1 MGRFA
6 TAPARSLPLEG
17 KAKKGKEETKIMI
30 NFKKL
35 LAGTLSAAMVLG
47 TMTIPAFADE
57 SVSGKAAKIGETE
70 YATLQDAFDN
80 AKKDDTITLLKD
92 IELTDTVE
100 IATGSEALSGIT
112 LAGNGKTVS
121 YNFGMSKSAF
131 FFDKYPNG
139 INIKDL
145 TMTGSAKYGIYF
157 TGGGSS
163 NLTNVNI
170 SGSYFYTVALYG
182 THGGTFTNC
191 NITND
196 NDGKV
201 SLSPYLDS
209 AIWTNVAYTTPVNL
223 INSKI
228 SSININGYV
237 ESRNTFAPKIY
248 VDKDS
253 ETKIYSFT
261 NGYSENSNVVPNKL
275 YCLDP
280 KSTGKVTVQEFI
292 NDAPTNISDPIT
304 PVAKANV
311 TVTVNNSTET
321 FETEILFDSLAGAV
335 AAVKDGGTV
344 TLLDDVTVSEL
355 ISFPN
360 NTTLDLNG
368 KTLKSDFNKGYAF
381 VFKNGGSIVDT
392 AETKGSIESTNART
406 INSESTNAMFTVDGV
421 TAVNTSGNADAVVI
435 ATNGGGLTLKNSTIT
450 SVNGTGYALSSFSTT
465 ATDSITDVYT
475 IENTNVTSSYTC
487 LYRNGN
493 AGKFQMNAKDSSLIC
508 DKSQSSYN
516 DTSVAAY
523 ISNHSRND
531 KWKHQVTFEN
541 CTITGDTG
549 IEAKYTDL
557 TLKNCD
563 ITAKGTLSYIQNN
576 NGSTSD
582 GFSVVITDNAKGTV
596 KALPEGTVKIDGGNY
611 IGLIGLENL
620 ASAKDNHMNPGTK
633 TDVQISGGTFP
644 GQDVTEYTADGYYYD
659 ATDKTV
665 KKSAAKVID
674 NAKSAGVK
682 VTLDNLEKNS
692 AIDKTADATY
702 NVVLD
707 TVKPEDKA
715 AVDEIK
721 NANPNKT
728 VIAYDI
734 YVEKTENGI
743 KSEVKDVTNQKVTLK
758 LPTKVKEGGE
768 VKVYHN
774 GIEIN
779 DVAISEDRMSV
790 SFIAPSF
797 SAYTFVYDA
806 DALTDS
812 DITKNIKVEFEQVTD
827 SEYDIVLKAT
837 NSGKKINGLLTAD
850 LTFSLTQGTT
860 GLVNYE
866 ITPAANMSLLV
877 NGNRY
882 TFSFDGTN
890 AHSATGDEIVIG
902 KVVFDGYCTGAKFN
916 IVDTAT
922 TNLVNTTKAVDSIV
936 ESYIANGDGINTGI
950 LDTTASIDGINLT
963 QETANLTINVS
974 FPNAVVNQAA
984 AYQDMKVTVSGNG
997 ANEVVK
1003 LGSDNSNV
1011 TFANDT
1017 YTVEFTDKLVKGNTY
1032 TVTVEGAG
1040 YRTARYTV
1048 SMTGAK
1054 TLNFWNNVKTAPA
1067 YVEENVGNPTN
1078 TNFLAGDIVKDGQ
1091 INIYDLSAV
1100 VSYFGTD
1107 NLVSEHPTYAK
1118 YDLNRDGVID
1128 SKDVA
1133 YVLVSWGK

>member
-1 MGRFA
+1 MI
-6 TAPARSLPLEG
+6 SL
-17 KAKKGKEETKIMI
+17 
-30 NFKKL
+30 KKL
-35 LAGTLSAAMVLG
+35 LAGVLSAAMILG
-47 TMTIPAFADE
+47 TMAIPAFAAE
-57 SVSGKAAKIGETE
+57 STSGNAAKIGETE
-70 YATLQDAFDN
+70 YATLAN
-80 AKKDDTITLLKD
+80 AVAAAKKDDTITMLGNVTESIVIENGNTITLDLNGYTLTNTDGKHTIENNGTLTIND
-92 IELTDTVE
+92 SSNDKTGTVDNVIHARGALVNHEGAVATLNGGKFYRSLEAGNSPDNNGGNSWYTILNQGTMTINDGATVENGGCYSANIRTDSELTV
-100 IATGSEALSGIT
+100 
-112 LAGNGKTVS
+112 NGGTFK
-121 YNFGMSKSAF
+121 G
-131 FFDKYPNG
+131 G
-139 INIKDL
+139 INTIKVDENGEL
-145 TMTGSAKYGIYF
+145 TINDGNF
-157 TGGGSS
+157 S
-163 NLTNVNI
+163 NENATCIFNWNKTTI
-170 SGSYFYTVALYG
+170 N
-182 THGGTFTNC
+182 GGTFTRPNIANTSVC
-191 NITND
+191 NGFWDPTSAVGELTITGGTFNGVVGNYAD
-196 NDGKV
+196 YPGGIITISGGTFTTDVSKYATANRTVMKNSDGTYTV
-201 SLSPYLDS
+201 S
-209 AIWTNVAYTTPVNL
+209 VA
-223 INSKI
+223 KI
-228 SSININGYV
+228 G
-237 ESRNTFAPKIY
+237 
-248 VDKDS
+248 DQ
-253 ETKIYSFT
+253 
-261 NGYSENSNVVPNKL
+261 GYSTLKDAVDAAKEN
-275 YCLDP
+275 
-280 KSTGKVTVQEFI
+280 E
-292 NDAPTNISDPIT
+292 
-304 PVAKANV
+304 
-311 TVTVNNSTET
+311 
-321 FETEILFDSLAGAV
+321 
-335 AAVKDGGTV
+335 TV
-344 TLLDDVTVSEL
+344 TLLDDVTINPKGEGDVLVPQITIDKSV
-355 ISFPN
+355 
-360 NTTLDLNG
+360 TLDLAGHKIAYDAGVASQNLSY
-368 KTLKSDFNKGYAF
+368 TPAF
-381 VFKNGGSIVDT
+381 FVVCN
-392 AETKGSIESTNART
+392 
-406 INSESTNAMFTVDGV
+406 
-421 TAVNTSGNADAVVI
+421 NADV
-435 ATNGGGLTLKNSTIT
+435 
-450 SVNGTGYALSSFSTT
+450 
-465 ATDSITDVYT
+465 
-475 IENTNVTSSYTC
+475 
-487 LYRNGN
+487 
-493 AGKFQMNAKDSSLIC
+493 
-508 DKSQSSYN
+508 
-516 DTSVAAY
+516 
-523 ISNHSRND
+523 
-531 KWKHQVTFEN
+531 
-541 CTITGDTG
+541 TITGDGTIDCEAGNNGAYG
-549 IEAKYTDL
+549 INVYGGNLTIENGTFYGAMTVAQVQEGSLNVKGGYYDLAPSAKSQVPAYAKYIINAIDSAF
-557 TLKNCD
+557 KD
-563 ITAKGTLSYIQNN
+563 
-576 NGSTSD
+576 GSAII
-582 GFSVVITDNAKGTV
+582 SVT
-596 KALPEGTVKIDGGNY
+596 
-611 IGLIGLENL
+611 
-620 ASAKDNHMNPGTK
+620 
-633 TDVQISGGTFP
+633 GGTFVNFDP
-644 GQDVTEYTADGYYYD
+644 SANPEGIDTSYVAKGYYSKD
-659 ATDKTV
+659 NQDGTFSV
-665 KKSAAKVID
+665 LQSAAKVID

-790 SFIAPSF
+790 SFTAPSF

-812 DITKNIKVEFEQVTD
+812 DITKNVKVEFEKVTD

-837 NSGKKINGLLTAD
+837 EANKKINGLLTAD

-902 KVVFDGYCTGAKFN
+902 KVVFDGYCTGANFK
-916 IVDTAT
+916 
-922 TNLVNTTKAVDSIV
+922 VNTTSADAVNKLHTTEAVDSIV
-936 ESYIANGDGINTGI
+936 DEYLTNGDGTNTGI
-950 LDTTASIDGINLT
+950 LDTAASIDGINLT
-963 QETANLTINVS
+963 QETANLTVNVS
-974 FPNAVVNQAA
+974 FPNAIEDNAV
-984 AYQDMKVTVSGNG
+984 AYQNMKVTVSGNG
-997 ANEVVK
+997 TNEVVE

-1032 TVTVEGAG
+1032 TVTVSGAG

>member
-1 MGRFA
+1 MI
-6 TAPARSLPLEG
+6 SL
-17 KAKKGKEETKIMI
+17 
-30 NFKKL
+30 KKL
-35 LAGTLSAAMVLG
+35 LAGVLSAAMVLG
-47 TMTIPAFADE
+47 TMAIPAFADE
-57 SVSGKAAKIGETE
+57 STSGNAAKIGETE
-70 YATLQDAFDN
+70 YETLTA
-80 AKKDDTITLLKD
+80 
-92 IELTDTVE
+92 
-100 IATGSEALSGIT
+100 
-112 LAGNGKTVS
+112 
-121 YNFGMSKSAF
+121 
-131 FFDKYPNG
+131 
-139 INIKDL
+139 
-145 TMTGSAKYGIYF
+145 
-157 TGGGSS
+157 
-163 NLTNVNI
+163 
-170 SGSYFYTVALYG
+170 
-182 THGGTFTNC
+182 
-191 NITND
+191 
-196 NDGKV
+196 
-201 SLSPYLDS
+201 
-209 AIWTNVAYTTPVNL
+209 
-223 INSKI
+223 
-228 SSININGYV
+228 
-237 ESRNTFAPKIY
+237 
-248 VDKDS
+248 
-253 ETKIYSFT
+253 
-261 NGYSENSNVVPNKL
+261 
-275 YCLDP
+275 
-280 KSTGKVTVQEFI
+280 
-292 NDAPTNISDPIT
+292 
-304 PVAKANV
+304 
-311 TVTVNNSTET
+311 
-321 FETEILFDSLAGAV
+321 AV
-335 AAVKDGGTV
+335 AAVKDGETVTMLKDVTESVEIAADKNIILDLNGKTITNTDGKHTIENNGTLTINDSSNDKTGTVDNVIHARGALVNHEGAVATLNGGKFHRSLEAGNSPDNNGGNSWYTILNQGTMTINDGATVENGGCYSANIRTDSELTVNGGTFKGGINTIKVDENGELTINDGNFSNDKATCIFNWNKTTINGGTFTRPNIANTSVCNGFWDPTSAVGELTITGGIFNGVVGNYADYPGGIIAISGGTFTTDVSKYATADRTVMQNPDGTYTVSVAKIGNQGYSTLKDAVDAAKENETV
-344 TLLDDVTVSEL
+344 TLLDDVTINPKGEGDVLVPQITIDKSV
-355 ISFPN
+355 
-360 NTTLDLNG
+360 TLDLAGHKIAYDASVASQNPSY
-368 KTLKSDFNKGYAF
+368 TPAF
-381 VFKNGGSIVDT
+381 FMVCN
-392 AETKGSIESTNART
+392 
-406 INSESTNAMFTVDGV
+406 
-421 TAVNTSGNADAVVI
+421 NADV
-435 ATNGGGLTLKNSTIT
+435 TIT
-450 SVNGTGYALSSFSTT
+450 GNGTIDCEAGNNGAYG
-465 ATDSITDVYT
+465 INVYGGNLT
-475 IENTNVTSSYTC
+475 IENGTFYGAMTVAQVQEGSLNVKGGYYDLAPSV
-487 LYRNGN
+487 
-493 AGKFQMNAKDSSLIC
+493 
-508 DKSQSSYN
+508 KSQAPEY
-516 DTSVAAY
+516 
-523 ISNHSRND
+523 
-531 KWKHQVTFEN
+531 
-541 CTITGDTG
+541 
-549 IEAKYTDL
+549 AKYIINAIDSAF
-557 TLKNCD
+557 KD
-563 ITAKGTLSYIQNN
+563 
-576 NGSTSD
+576 GSAII
-582 GFSVVITDNAKGTV
+582 SVT
-596 KALPEGTVKIDGGNY
+596 
-611 IGLIGLENL
+611 
-620 ASAKDNHMNPGTK
+620 
-633 TDVQISGGTFP
+633 GGTFVNFDP
-644 GQDVTEYTADGYYYD
+644 SANPEGIDTSYVAKGYYSKD
-659 ATDKTV
+659 NQDRTFSV
-665 KKSAAKVID
+665 LQSAAKVID

-721 NANPNKT
+721 NDEANAGKT

-734 YVEKTENGI
+734 YVEKTEDGV
-743 KSEVKDVTNQKVTLK
+743 KSEVEGVTNQKVTLK

-806 DALTDS
+806 ANLTAA
-812 DITKNIKVEFEQVTD
+812 DITKNVKVEFEKVTD

-837 NSGKKINGLLTAD
+837 EANNKINGLLTAD

-916 IVDTAT
+916 VVNTAT

-950 LDTTASIDGINLT
+950 LDTTASIDNINLT
-963 QETANLTINVS
+963 QETANLTVNVS

-1003 LGSDNSNV
+1003 LGEGVDGV

-1048 SMTGAK
+1048 SMTGNK
-1054 TLNFWNNVKTAPA
+1054 TLNFWNNVKDALTF
-1067 YVEENVGNPTN
+1067 VEENVGTGSR

>member
-1 MGRFA
+1 
-6 TAPARSLPLEG
+6 
-17 KAKKGKEETKIMI
+17 MI

-112 LAGNGKTVS
+112 LDGNGKTVR

-253 ETKIYSFT
+253 ETNIYSFT

-292 NDAPTNISDPIT
+292 NDDPTNISDPIT

-344 TLLDDVTVSEL
+344 TLLSDVTINPKGEGDVLVPQITIDKSV
-355 ISFPN
+355 
-360 NTTLDLNG
+360 TLDLAGHKIAYDASVASQNPSY
-368 KTLKSDFNKGYAF
+368 TPAF
-381 VFKNGGSIVDT
+381 FMVCN
-392 AETKGSIESTNART
+392 NA
-406 INSESTNAMFTVDGV
+406 NV
-421 TAVNTSGNADAVVI
+421 
-435 ATNGGGLTLKNSTIT
+435 TIT
-450 SVNGTGYALSSFSTT
+450 GNGTIDCEAGNNGAYG
-465 ATDSITDVYT
+465 INVYGGNLT
-475 IENTNVTSSYTC
+475 IENGTFYGAMTVAQVQEGSLNVKGGYYDLAPSV
-487 LYRNGN
+487 
-493 AGKFQMNAKDSSLIC
+493 
-508 DKSQSSYN
+508 KSQFP
-516 DTSVAAY
+516 
-523 ISNHSRND
+523 
-531 KWKHQVTFEN
+531 QF
-541 CTITGDTG
+541 
-549 IEAKYTDL
+549 AKYIINAIDSAF
-557 TLKNCD
+557 KD
-563 ITAKGTLSYIQNN
+563 
-576 NGSTSD
+576 GSAII
-582 GFSVVITDNAKGTV
+582 SVT
-596 KALPEGTVKIDGGNY
+596 
-611 IGLIGLENL
+611 
-620 ASAKDNHMNPGTK
+620 
-633 TDVQISGGTFP
+633 GGTFVNFDP
-644 GQDVTEYTADGYYYD
+644 SANPEGIDTSYVAKGYYSKD
-659 ATDKTV
+659 NQDRTFSV
-665 KKSAAKVID
+665 LQSAAKVID

-721 NANPNKT
+721 SKHEGKT

-734 YVEKTENGI
+734 YVAKTENGI
-743 KSEVKDVTNQKVTLK
+743 TTEFDDVKNQKVTLS
-758 LPTKVKEGGE
+758 LPTAVKEGGDI
-768 VKVYHN
+768 KVYHN
-774 GIEIN
+774 ADEVQG
-779 DVAISEDRMSV
+779 VTLSTDRKSV

-812 DITKNIKVEFEQVTD
+812 DITKNIKVEFEEVTD

-837 NSGKKINGLLTAD
+837 DDGKKINGLLTAD

-902 KVVFDGYCTGAKFN
+902 KVKFNGYCTGAKFE
-916 IVDTAT
+916 ISDAT
-922 TNLVNTTKAVDSIV
+922 TNLVNTTKAVNSIV
-936 ESYIANGDGINTGI
+936 EYYVKDGDGTNTGK
-950 LDTTASIDGINLT
+950 LNAAASIGNITLT
-963 QETANLTINVS
+963 QETANLTVNVS
-974 FPNAVVNQAA
+974 FPNAIKDNAV

-997 ANEVVK
+997 ITEEAKLGTDGVK
-1003 LGSDNSNV
+1003 LYNGVYSVSFNG
-1011 TFANDT
+1011 
-1017 YTVEFTDKLVKGNTY
+1017 KLVKGNTY

-1048 SMTGAK
+1048 SMTGNK
-1054 TLNFWNNVKTAPA
+1054 TLNFWNNVKDAPA
-1067 YVEENVGNPTN
+1067 YVEENVGTGSR

-1100 VSYFGTD
+1100 VSYFGQAGIDTSK
-1107 NLVSEHPTYAK
+1107 VSQYAK

-1128 SKDVA
+1128 SMDIS

>member
-1 MGRFA
+1 MI
-6 TAPARSLPLEG
+6 SL
-17 KAKKGKEETKIMI
+17 
-30 NFKKL
+30 KKL
-35 LAGTLSAAMVLG
+35 LAGVLSAAMILG
-47 TMTIPAFADE
+47 TMAIPAFAAE
-57 SVSGKAAKIGETE
+57 STSGNAAKIGETE
-70 YATLQDAFDN
+70 YATLAN
-80 AKKDDTITLLKD
+80 AVAAAKKDDTITMLGNVTESIV
-92 IELTDTVE
+92 IENGNT
-100 IATGSEALSGIT
+100 IT
-112 LAGNGKTVS
+112 LDLNGYT
-121 YNFGMSKSAF
+121 
-131 FFDKYPNG
+131 
-139 INIKDL
+139 
-145 TMTGSAKYGIYF
+145 
-157 TGGGSS
+157 
-163 NLTNVNI
+163 LTNTDGKHTIENNGTLTVTDSSTDKSGKVDNVSHAKIPLVNTDFGI
-170 SGSYFYTVALYG
+170 AILN
-182 THGGTFTNC
+182 GGTFDRSLEDGNRKGNSCYTIQNHGTMT
-191 NITND
+191 I
-196 NDGKV
+196 NDG
-201 SLSPYLDS
+201 
-209 AIWTNVAYTTPVNL
+209 
-223 INSKI
+223 
-228 SSININGYV
+228 
-237 ESRNTFAPKIY
+237 
-248 VDKDS
+248 
-253 ETKIYSFT
+253 
-261 NGYSENSNVVPNKL
+261 
-275 YCLDP
+275 
-280 KSTGKVTVQEFI
+280 
-292 NDAPTNISDPIT
+292 
-304 PVAKANV
+304 
-311 TVTVNNSTET
+311 VTVNNNGAYSSNIVNGYQSTNAAT
-321 FETEILFDSLAGAV
+321 ASTTTPTLTINGGNFSGG
-335 AAVKDGGTV
+335 AAVVKNDEKGQLEINGGTFSQSSYLIHNWNKVTINNGVFNGSIAAILNTHESGNTNAIGELKINGGNFNGKIDSVYPGWDAYASKDISIFGGTFDTDVSEYATANRTVMKNSDGTYTVSVAKIGDQGYSTLKDAVDAAKENETV
-344 TLLDDVTVSEL
+344 TLLDDVTINPKGEGDVLVPQITIDKSV
-355 ISFPN
+355 
-360 NTTLDLNG
+360 TLDLAGHKIAYDAGVASQNLSY
-368 KTLKSDFNKGYAF
+368 TPAF
-381 VFKNGGSIVDT
+381 FMVCN
-392 AETKGSIESTNART
+392 
-406 INSESTNAMFTVDGV
+406 
-421 TAVNTSGNADAVVI
+421 NADV
-435 ATNGGGLTLKNSTIT
+435 TIT
-450 SVNGTGYALSSFSTT
+450 GNGTIDCEAGNNGAYG
-465 ATDSITDVYT
+465 INVYGGNLT
-475 IENTNVTSSYTC
+475 IENGTFYGAMTVAQVQEGSLNVKGGYYDLAPSV
-487 LYRNGN
+487 
-493 AGKFQMNAKDSSLIC
+493 
-508 DKSQSSYN
+508 KSQAPEY
-516 DTSVAAY
+516 
-523 ISNHSRND
+523 
-531 KWKHQVTFEN
+531 
-541 CTITGDTG
+541 
-549 IEAKYTDL
+549 AKYIINAIDSAF
-557 TLKNCD
+557 KD
-563 ITAKGTLSYIQNN
+563 
-576 NGSTSD
+576 GSAII
-582 GFSVVITDNAKGTV
+582 SVT
-596 KALPEGTVKIDGGNY
+596 
-611 IGLIGLENL
+611 
-620 ASAKDNHMNPGTK
+620 
-633 TDVQISGGTFP
+633 GGTFVNFDP
-644 GQDVTEYTADGYYYD
+644 SANPEGIDTSYVAKGYYSKD
-659 ATDKTV
+659 NQDGTFSV
-665 KKSAAKVID
+665 LQSAAKVID

-707 TVKPEDKA
+707 TVKAEDKA
-715 AVDEIK
+715 KVDEIK
-721 NANPNKT
+721 NDEANAGKT

-734 YVEKTENGI
+734 YVEKTEDGV
-743 KSEVKDVTNQKVTLK
+743 KSEVEGVTNQKVTLK

-837 NSGKKINGLLTAD
+837 DSGKKINGLLTAD

-916 IVDTAT
+916 VVNTAT

-950 LDTTASIDGINLT
+950 LDTTASIDNINLT
-963 QETANLTINVS
+963 QETANLTVNVS

-997 ANEVVK
+997 ANEEVK
-1003 LGSDNSNV
+1003 LGEGVDGV

-1032 TVTVEGAG
+1032 TVTVSGAG

>member
-1 MGRFA
+1 MI
-6 TAPARSLPLEG
+6 SL
-17 KAKKGKEETKIMI
+17 
-30 NFKKL
+30 KKL
-35 LAGTLSAAMVLG
+35 LATALSAAMVLG
-47 TMTIPAFADE
+47 TMAIPAFADE
-57 SVSGKAAKIGETE
+57 STSGKAAKIGEAE
-70 YATLQDAFDN
+70 YATLQDAVDAAQN
-80 AKKDDTITLLKD
+80 GETITMLGD
-92 IELTDTVE
+92 ATESIE
-100 IATGSEALSGIT
+100 IAADKNIT
-112 LAGNGKTVS
+112 LDLNGKTLTNAADKHTIENNGTLTINDSSNDKTGTVDNVIHARGALVNHEGAVATLNGGKFHRS
-121 YNFGMSKSAF
+121 LEAGNSPDNNGGNSWYTILNQGTMTINDGATVENGGCYSANIRTDSELTVNGGTF
-131 FFDKYPNG
+131 KGG
-139 INIKDL
+139 INTIKVDENGEL
-145 TMTGSAKYGIYF
+145 TINDGNF
-157 TGGGSS
+157 S
-163 NLTNVNI
+163 NENATCIFNWNKTTI
-170 SGSYFYTVALYG
+170 N
-182 THGGTFTNC
+182 GGTFTRPNIANTSVC
-191 NITND
+191 NGFWDPTSAVGELTITGGTFNGVVGNYAD
-196 NDGKV
+196 YPGGIITISGGTFTTDVSKYATANRTVMKNSDGTYTV
-201 SLSPYLDS
+201 S
-209 AIWTNVAYTTPVNL
+209 VA
-223 INSKI
+223 KI
-228 SSININGYV
+228 G
-237 ESRNTFAPKIY
+237 
-248 VDKDS
+248 DQ
-253 ETKIYSFT
+253 
-261 NGYSENSNVVPNKL
+261 GYSTLKDAVDAAKEN
-275 YCLDP
+275 
-280 KSTGKVTVQEFI
+280 E
-292 NDAPTNISDPIT
+292 
-304 PVAKANV
+304 
-311 TVTVNNSTET
+311 
-321 FETEILFDSLAGAV
+321 
-335 AAVKDGGTV
+335 TV
-344 TLLDDVTVSEL
+344 TLLDDVTINPKGEGDVLVPQITIDKSV
-355 ISFPN
+355 
-360 NTTLDLNG
+360 TLDLAGHKIAYDASVASQNLSY
-368 KTLKSDFNKGYAF
+368 TPAF
-381 VFKNGGSIVDT
+381 FVVCN
-392 AETKGSIESTNART
+392 
-406 INSESTNAMFTVDGV
+406 
-421 TAVNTSGNADAVVI
+421 NADV
-435 ATNGGGLTLKNSTIT
+435 TIT
-450 SVNGTGYALSSFSTT
+450 GNGTIDCEAGNNGAYG
-465 ATDSITDVYT
+465 INVYGGNLT
-475 IENTNVTSSYTC
+475 IENGTFYGAMTVAQVQEGSLNVKGGYYDLAPS
-487 LYRNGN
+487 
-493 AGKFQMNAKDSSLIC
+493 A
-508 DKSQSSYN
+508 KSQ
-516 DTSVAAY
+516 VPAY
-523 ISNHSRND
+523 
-531 KWKHQVTFEN
+531 
-541 CTITGDTG
+541 
-549 IEAKYTDL
+549 AKYIINAIDSAF
-557 TLKNCD
+557 KD
-563 ITAKGTLSYIQNN
+563 
-576 NGSTSD
+576 GSAII
-582 GFSVVITDNAKGTV
+582 SVT
-596 KALPEGTVKIDGGNY
+596 
-611 IGLIGLENL
+611 
-620 ASAKDNHMNPGTK
+620 
-633 TDVQISGGTFP
+633 GGTFVNFDP
-644 GQDVTEYTADGYYYD
+644 SANPEGIDTSYVAKGYYSKD
-659 ATDKTV
+659 NQNGTFSV
-665 KKSAAKVID
+665 LQSAAKVID
-674 NAKSAGVK
+674 TAKTAGVK

-692 AIDKTADATY
+692 AIDKTSDATY

-721 NANPNKT
+721 NATPNKT

-758 LPTKVKEGGE
+758 FPTKVKEGGE

-790 SFIAPSF
+790 SFTAPSF

-812 DITKNIKVEFEQVTD
+812 DITKNVKVEFEKVTD

-837 NSGKKINGLLTAD
+837 DNGMKINGLLTAD
-850 LTFSLTQGTT
+850 LTFSLAQGTT

-950 LDTTASIDGINLT
+950 LDTTASIDNINLT
-963 QETANLTINVS
+963 QETANLTVNVS

-1054 TLNFWNNVKTAPA
+1054 TLNFWNNVKDALTF
-1067 YVEENVGNPTN
+1067 VEENVGTGSR

-1100 VSYFGTD
+1100 ISYFGTD
-1107 NLVSEHPTYAK
+1107 NLVENHKEYAK

>member
-1 MGRFA
+1 MI
-6 TAPARSLPLEG
+6 SL
-17 KAKKGKEETKIMI
+17 
-30 NFKKL
+30 KKL
-35 LAGTLSAAMVLG
+35 LAGVLSAAMVLG
-47 TMTIPAFADE
+47 TMAIPAFADE
-57 SVSGKAAKIGETE
+57 STSGKAAKIGETE
-70 YATLQDAFDN
+70 YATLTEAVAAAN
-80 AKKDDTITLLKD
+80 ANDTIKILSDVT
-92 IELTDTVE
+92 ESVE
-100 IATGSEALSGIT
+100 IAADKNIT
-112 LAGNGKTVS
+112 IDLNGKTLTNTDGKHTIENNGTLTINDSSNDKTGTVDNVIHARGALVNHEGAVATLNGGKFYRS
-121 YNFGMSKSAF
+121 LEAGNSPDNNGGNSWYTILNQGTMTINDGATVENGGCYSANIRTDSELTVNGGTF
-131 FFDKYPNG
+131 KGG
-139 INIKDL
+139 INTIKVDENGEL
-145 TMTGSAKYGIYF
+145 TINDGNF
-157 TGGGSS
+157 S
-163 NLTNVNI
+163 NENATCIFNWNKTTI
-170 SGSYFYTVALYG
+170 N
-182 THGGTFTNC
+182 GGTFTRPNIANTSVC
-191 NITND
+191 NGFWDPTSAVGELTITGGTFNGVVGNYAD
-196 NDGKV
+196 YPGGIITISGGTFTTDVSKYATANRTVMKNSDGTYTV
-201 SLSPYLDS
+201 S
-209 AIWTNVAYTTPVNL
+209 VA
-223 INSKI
+223 KI
-228 SSININGYV
+228 G
-237 ESRNTFAPKIY
+237 
-248 VDKDS
+248 DQ
-253 ETKIYSFT
+253 
-261 NGYSENSNVVPNKL
+261 GYSTLKDAVDAAKEN
-275 YCLDP
+275 
-280 KSTGKVTVQEFI
+280 E
-292 NDAPTNISDPIT
+292 
-304 PVAKANV
+304 
-311 TVTVNNSTET
+311 
-321 FETEILFDSLAGAV
+321 
-335 AAVKDGGTV
+335 TV
-344 TLLDDVTVSEL
+344 TLLDDVTINPKGEGDVLVPQITIDKSV
-355 ISFPN
+355 
-360 NTTLDLNG
+360 TLDLAGHKIAYDASVASQNLSY
-368 KTLKSDFNKGYAF
+368 TPAF
-381 VFKNGGSIVDT
+381 FVVCN
-392 AETKGSIESTNART
+392 
-406 INSESTNAMFTVDGV
+406 
-421 TAVNTSGNADAVVI
+421 NADV
-435 ATNGGGLTLKNSTIT
+435 
-450 SVNGTGYALSSFSTT
+450 
-465 ATDSITDVYT
+465 
-475 IENTNVTSSYTC
+475 
-487 LYRNGN
+487 
-493 AGKFQMNAKDSSLIC
+493 
-508 DKSQSSYN
+508 
-516 DTSVAAY
+516 
-523 ISNHSRND
+523 
-531 KWKHQVTFEN
+531 
-541 CTITGDTG
+541 TITGDGTIDCEAGNNGAYG
-549 IEAKYTDL
+549 INVYGGNLTIENGTFYGAMTVAQVQEGSLNVKGGYYDLAPSVKSQVPAYAKYIINAIDSAF
-557 TLKNCD
+557 KD
-563 ITAKGTLSYIQNN
+563 
-576 NGSTSD
+576 GSAII
-582 GFSVVITDNAKGTV
+582 SVT
-596 KALPEGTVKIDGGNY
+596 
-611 IGLIGLENL
+611 
-620 ASAKDNHMNPGTK
+620 
-633 TDVQISGGTFP
+633 GGTFVNFDP
-644 GQDVTEYTADGYYYD
+644 SANPEGIDTSYVAKGYYSKD
-659 ATDKTV
+659 NQDGTFSV
-665 KKSAAKVID
+665 LQSAAKVID

-790 SFIAPSF
+790 SFTAPSF

-812 DITKNIKVEFEQVTD
+812 DITKNVKVEFEKVTD

-837 NSGKKINGLLTAD
+837 EANKKINGLLTAD

-902 KVVFDGYCTGAKFN
+902 KVVFDGYCTGANFK
-916 IVDTAT
+916 VDTTSADAVNKLHT
-922 TNLVNTTKAVDSIV
+922 TEAVDSIV
-936 ESYIANGDGINTGI
+936 DEYLTNGDGTNTGK
-950 LDTTASIDGINLT
+950 LDAAASIDGINLT
-963 QETANLTINVS
+963 QETANLTVNVS

-1003 LGSDNSNV
+1003 LGEGVDGV

-1017 YTVEFTDKLVKGNTY
+1017 YTVEFTNRLVKGNTY